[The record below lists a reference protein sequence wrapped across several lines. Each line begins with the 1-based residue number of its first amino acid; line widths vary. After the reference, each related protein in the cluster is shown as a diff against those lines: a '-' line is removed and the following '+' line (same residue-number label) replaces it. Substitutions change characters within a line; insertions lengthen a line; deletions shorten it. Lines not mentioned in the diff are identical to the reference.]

1 MKDKIK
7 AVKITITYYGVGLT
21 KDQAIANAWNDIS
34 NDNNFNV
41 GIIDEQECDIEQTNF
56 DNWYLDQISQGE

>member
-1 MKDKIK
+1 MNDKIK

-41 GIIDEQECDIEQTNF
+41 GIIDEQECELGDTNINPF
-56 DNWYLDQISQGE
+56 YLDKMSQGE